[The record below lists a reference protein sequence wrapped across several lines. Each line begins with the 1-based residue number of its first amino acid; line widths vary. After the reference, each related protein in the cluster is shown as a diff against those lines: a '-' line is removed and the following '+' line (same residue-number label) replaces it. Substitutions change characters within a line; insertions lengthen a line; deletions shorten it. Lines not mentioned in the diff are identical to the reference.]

1 MTGEEQPNRFS
12 RRSLTV
18 RIIMLVYIAS
28 SDVPNEIFAIGR
40 IIFSAEEK
48 CVNLLTLRDGDL
60 RVLESLGSDLS
71 RKSEC
76 CI

>member
-1 MTGEEQPNRFS
+1 
-12 RRSLTV
+12 
-18 RIIMLVYIAS
+18 MLVYIAS